1 MKRLFTLFIIACIL
15 GGNAWGGIVY
25 FQNNVVEYKKT
36 VSPVEEP
43 EQING
48 HYFFKQDVWYL
59 DHEGDTP
66 VNLGILKNEHDE
78 FLQDVDFVWSV
89 DVTGN
94 ITIPND
100 YVDYHSGNHYEL
112 KQGTGFGSNIYFDCT
127 SGGSGTLTVTATNPD
142 YYGQVYTCTYTINYH
157 TDVKTVKWD
166 FCGKKV
172 TSDRISEKTDLATYW
187 TLSDIPAFQT
197 TYAGAGNNEATATAL
212 YWFKDPNNTFTT
224 GAYADFIGV
233 ASGLTFKSDAVN
245 KIGICNESLTDVNN
259 AHRCVALKTGASF
272 CIPSSTFSNMTVD
285 HPRIRIK
292 MGRYGG
298 TDDDVSAHLTITNAQ
313 DAIGTA
319 ITGTGT
325 YHIGGSS
332 WWGDKGDNNQ
342 RGEYHFSVIDKNQDF
357 TITVAD
363 GQWIMLYTI
372 EVYDSENRISEN
384 SVLGDKYQLL
394 NVGGTKGSAGVS
406 SSYWLHYRGKGEK
419 TTLTSNSS
427 NYMSGT
433 VLWEYEDPAATPGE
447 ADHFDALANATKHTF
462 TSKIGEFGT
471 FYIILRSMDQSGT
484 YCTDYADRRMAVGY
498 RSIPSYPYT
507 WDFTDVKNYIIGE
520 DKYYEGFYQNED
532 RNLWST
538 RGSGDAESH
547 GLRVAQ
553 DGGKNILY
561 CGGSELWF
569 GKNTIAETAGLAF
582 TPVNSD
588 KTYNDAL
595 NITNNGFLFNQNIR
609 DWWGWRVTVPSVP
622 AGGAVYIRAKDA
634 GASASMRH
642 VKYYIGSGVNN
653 KTNMTEFAASA
664 APANKLQVSGSSD
677 EYIYAVYNNGGSAN
691 DITFFFNQVEVQK
704 IAVST
709 DKKTFNAKG
718 WTTESRDHDIDPSL
732 TAEMNGR
739 GIKTY
744 AVTDVNYANKHV
756 TMTDIS
762 NAGLMHAATDD
773 SQYACILRNTADNTF
788 EVVNGGFY
796 LFVPD
801 MHDEQGSTT
810 GEGYKL
816 KSYATAMESSKMK
829 AKVNYAVPSTMID
842 GTTYKSDKNTPPIP
856 ATSGS
861 YTNFAFTYQYYQLD
875 DDGNRTTSEKLNG
888 PQGFYRIAA
897 GGAYSL
903 GNQGYLP
910 LETSK
915 LSTDVV
921 NSARGFELAFDDDE
935 ESGEATAIEN
945 IEVNMS
951 ETTAKTAVYYS
962 LSGQQLSG
970 KPAKGGIYICNGKKV
985 IIK

>member
-48 HYFFKQDVWYL
+48 HYYVKQDVWYL

-66 VNLGILKNEHDE
+66 VNLGTLKNEHDE
-78 FLQDVDFVWSV
+78 YLQDVDFVWSV

-94 ITIPND
+94 ITIPSN
-100 YVDYHSGNHYEL
+100 YVEYQSGNHYEL

-142 YYGQVYTCTYTINYH
+142 YWGQVYTCTYTINYH

-172 TSDRISEKTDLATYW
+172 TSERISEKSDLATYW
-187 TLSDIPAFQT
+187 TLSDVAAFQT

-342 RGEYHFSVIDKNQDF
+342 RGEYHFSVIDKEKDF
-357 TITVAD
+357 TITVAA

-384 SVLGDKYQLL
+384 SVLGDTYQLL
-394 NVGGTKGSAGVS
+394 NVGGTIGNPGVS

-419 TTLTSNSS
+419 TTLTTINTAAQPL
-427 NYMSGT
+427 YMSGT
-433 VLWEYEDPAATPGE
+433 VIWDYQNPAATAGE
-447 ADHFDALANATKHTF
+447 ADHFDALTNATKHTF

-484 YCTDYADRRMAVGY
+484 YCTDYADRRMSVGY

-507 WDFTDVKNYIIGE
+507 WDFTDVKGYIDGA
-520 DKYYEGFYQNED
+520 DKWFENKYAEAD

-538 RGSGDAESH
+538 RGSGDTESH

-561 CGGSELWF
+561 CSGSELWF

-595 NITNNGFLFNQNIR
+595 NITKSGLLFNQNIR

-622 AGGAVYIRAKDA
+622 AGGAVYIRAKNS
-634 GASASMRH
+634 GSSASMRH

-653 KTNMTEFAASA
+653 KTNMTEFVASA
-664 APANKLQVSGSSD
+664 APANKLQVLGSSD
-677 EYIYAVYNNGGSAN
+677 EYIYAVYNNSGSAN
-691 DITFFFNQVEVQK
+691 DITFFFNEVEVQK

-709 DKKTFNAKG
+709 DKKTFNPKG
-718 WTTESRDHDIDPSL
+718 WTTESRNRDIDPAL

-739 GIKTY
+739 NITTY
-744 AVTDVNYANKHV
+744 LVTGVDYTKKRV
-756 TMTDIS
+756 TMTPINDY
-762 NAGLMHAATDD
+762 LMHKATDD
-773 SQYACILRNTADNTF
+773 GQEYACILKNSAESTLDI
-788 EVVNGGFY
+788 VNGGFY

-801 MHDEQGSTT
+801 MHDEQGATEGT
-810 GEGYKL
+810 GYKL
-816 KSYATAMESSKMK
+816 KNYYDGAASIMKSKLNP
-829 AKVNYAVPSTMID
+829 AYPAGYQGSGSQV
-842 GTTYKSDKNTPPIP
+842 GTPIP
-856 ATSGS
+856 WKEGD
-861 YTNFAFTYQYYQLD
+861 YTNFAFTYQYYTLD
-875 DDGNRTTSEKLNG
+875 ESGNTTGDVKNG
-888 PQGFYRIAA
+888 PQGFYRIARD
-897 GGAYSL
+897 GGYSL

-915 LSTDVV
+915 IGGDVWAG
-921 NSARGFELAFDDDE
+921 ARGFELSFDEDE
-935 ESGEATAIEN
+935 GGEITAIEN
-945 IEVNMS
+945 IETRKS
-951 ETTAKTAVYYS
+951 EAIVETAIYYS
-962 LSGQQLSG
+962 LSGQKFSG
-970 KPAKGGIYICNGKKV
+970 KPAKGGIYICNGKK
-985 IIK
+985 IAIK